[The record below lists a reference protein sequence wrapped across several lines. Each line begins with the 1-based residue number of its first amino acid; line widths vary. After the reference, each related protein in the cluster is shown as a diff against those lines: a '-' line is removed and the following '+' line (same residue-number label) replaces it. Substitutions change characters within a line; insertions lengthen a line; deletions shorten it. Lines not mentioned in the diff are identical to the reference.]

1 MSNKTT
7 IQFPQTVNFLGELD
21 ALNRETAKRAFALF
35 QQRGY
40 MNGWD
45 VDDWLRA
52 ESEILV
58 AVPIEMSESDD
69 SFTIRAEVPGFDAKN
84 LSIRQTATRFT
95 LAEKMRQ
102 ERRKK
107 GWRRQIYRIVRH
119 GTVPP
124 YCVAELHQSGENYR
138 AFNQRGLGAHPAQG
152 RATENG
158 RSESGLIFA
167 GSRLEMHGAS
177 LEPAPSKVS
186 T

>member
-52 ESEILV
+52 ESEILRP
-58 AVPIEMSESDD
+58 VPIEMSESDD

-84 LSIRQTATRFT
+84 LSIQADGNSVYIRGKNEYKKEEKGVATSNIPNCPPRNCAAV
-95 LAEKMRQ
+95 LRCRAPSI
-102 ERRKK
+102 RRKLP
-107 GWRRQIYRIVRH
+107 RV
-119 GTVPP
+119 
-124 YCVAELHQSGENYR
+124 
-138 AFNQRGLGAHPAQG
+138 
-152 RATENG
+152 
-158 RSESGLIFA
+158 
-167 GSRLEMHGAS
+167 
-177 LEPAPSKVS
+177 
-186 T
+186 